1 MSSIEAVSGMPRSRR
16 RVSVQ
21 LHQHR
26 GETLI
31 RVRDWGKGV
40 QDDHLPRIFER
51 EFTTK
56 AGHSGIGLS
65 LVARF
70 ADLVL
75 EAVARQEGIQV
86 TAEDLD
92 REIRALA
99 EATGRDP
106 KEVRRILER
115 SRQVTSLAG
124 DIIRSKA
131 LDLLVESAEVMR
143 EGAPATPEPDPS
155 VSQEDKT

>member
-1 MSSIEAVSGMPRSRR
+1 M
-16 RVSVQ
+16 
-21 LHQHR
+21 
-26 GETLI
+26 
-31 RVRDWGKGV
+31 
-40 QDDHLPRIFER
+40 LP
-51 EFTTK
+51 
-56 AGHSGIGLS
+56 GIGQTYAKRIVDS
-65 LVARF
+65 RAVDGPFKSPR
-70 ADLVL
+70 DL
-75 EAVARQEGIQV
+75 
-86 TAEDLD
+86 LD
-92 REIRALA
+92 RKADV

-143 EGAPATPEPDPS
+143 EGAPATQEPDPS